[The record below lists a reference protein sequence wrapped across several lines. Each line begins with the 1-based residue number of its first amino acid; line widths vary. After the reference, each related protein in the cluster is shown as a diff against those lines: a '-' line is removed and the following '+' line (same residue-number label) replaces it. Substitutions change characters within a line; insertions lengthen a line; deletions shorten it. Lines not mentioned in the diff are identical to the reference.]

1 MRRYGYKIISHVWR
15 PALKLWGK
23 LQGKVD
29 LVLTDIIMPDGVTGR
44 ELADQLRVKQPGLK
58 VIFTSGYTL
67 NPGSAENEF
76 REGINFLQKPYP
88 IRALA
93 KVVRDCLDGK
103 S

>member
-1 MRRYGYKIISHVWR
+1 M
-15 PALKLWGK
+15 
-23 LQGKVD
+23 D
-29 LVLTDIIMPDGVTGR
+29 LVLTDIVMPDGVTGR

-67 NPGSAENEF
+67 NPGPPKTSSA
-76 REGINFLQKPYP
+76 RESISCKSP
-88 IRALA
+88 IQSAPLA

>member
-1 MRRYGYKIISHVWR
+1 MNLD
-15 PALKLWGK
+15 PA
-23 LQGKVD
+23 Q
-29 LVLTDIIMPDGVTGR
+29 T
-44 ELADQLRVKQPGLK
+44 
-58 VIFTSGYTL
+58 
-67 NPGSAENEF
+67 EF